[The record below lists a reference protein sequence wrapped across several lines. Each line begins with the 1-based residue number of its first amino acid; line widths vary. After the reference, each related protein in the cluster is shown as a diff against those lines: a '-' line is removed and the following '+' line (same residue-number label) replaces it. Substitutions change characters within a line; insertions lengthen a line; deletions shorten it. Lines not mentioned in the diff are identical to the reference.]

1 MDQDRIEKEMH
12 ELEGKIKYQF
22 KNINLLSKAMGSIK
36 TSKSKNDYMNGA
48 LATIGDS
55 IIKFVLADKFY
66 KENDS
71 ITKSEITDKKSKLES
86 NSTLSNLVKVKGWI
100 HYAYNK
106 DHFHDDPNIPDNE
119 KVLDNEHDPYVEA
132 IVAAIYYDS
141 NFETVKKWIID
152 ILLPLLEE
160 YSK

>member
-22 KNINLLSKAMGSIK
+22 KDINLLSKAMASIK

-48 LATIGDS
+48 LATVGDS

-71 ITKSEITDKKSKLES
+71 ITKSEITNKKSKLES
-86 NSTLSNLVKVKGWI
+86 NSTLSNLVNKEDWI
-100 HYAYNK
+100 DYAYNEF
-106 DHFHDDPNIPDNE
+106 HFHKDPNIPDNE

-132 IVAAIYYDS
+132 IVASIYYDS
-141 NFETVKKWIID
+141 NFETVRKWIID
-152 ILLPLLEE
+152 TLLPLLEE

>member
-1 MDQDRIEKEMH
+1 MNQDRIEKEMH
-12 ELEGKIKYQF
+12 ELECKIKYQF

-36 TSKSKNDYMNGA
+36 TCKSKNDYINGA
-48 LATIGDS
+48 LATVGDS
-55 IIKFVLADKFY
+55 IIKFVLSDKFY

-71 ITKSEITDKKSKLES
+71 ITKSEITDKKSKLEC
-86 NSTLSNLVKVKGWI
+86 NSTLSNLVNIKGWI
-100 HYAYNK
+100 DYAYNEF
-106 DHFHDDPNIPDNE
+106 HFHKDPYIPDNE

-141 NFETVKKWIID
+141 NFETVRKWIID
-152 ILLPLLEE
+152 TLLPLLEK